1 MKALDSTF
9 NQEKALVGAFSV
21 IVKTDGSFAAL
32 LPDDMFRTRSV
43 ELLGTESEPRLTRA
57 ITYQDI
63 LATLGW
69 LGTGAHAHN
78 GRRHVMI
85 LSIICP
91 A

>member
-1 MKALDSTF
+1 MIALVGSF
-9 NQEKALVGAFSV
+9 NQEKALVETFSG

-32 LPDDMFRTRSV
+32 LPVDVFRTRSV

-63 LATLGW
+63 LATQGW
-69 LGTGAHAHN
+69 PGAGAHAHN